1 MPKKRARILED
12 REEEDTTSPGKPD
25 DGNAEDISADVGF
38 TAPDDEEP
46 QPTDTHVEPTENIV
60 HSQVSG
66 NEASSSASDP
76 SE

>member
-1 MPKKRARILED
+1 MPTKRARILED

-25 DGNAEDISADVGF
+25 DGSAELESAHVGF

-46 QPTDTHVEPTENIV
+46 QPTDTHVESTDIV

-66 NEASSSASDP
+66 NEASSLASDP

>member
-1 MPKKRARILED
+1 MPTKRARILED

-25 DGNAEDISADVGF
+25 DGSAEPESAHVGF

-46 QPTDTHVEPTENIV
+46 QPTDTHVEPTTDIV
-60 HSQVSG
+60 HSQTPG
-66 NEASSSASDP
+66 NEASSLASDP